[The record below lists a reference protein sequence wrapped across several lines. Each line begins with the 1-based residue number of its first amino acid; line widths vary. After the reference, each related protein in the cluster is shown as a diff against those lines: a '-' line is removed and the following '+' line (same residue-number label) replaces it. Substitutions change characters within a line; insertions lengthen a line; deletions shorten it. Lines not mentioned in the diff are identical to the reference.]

1 MTARQGCAHERA
13 RFYAV
18 QRLGHALPVGLW
30 HCPACKSTVA
40 VEATSRMSKP
50 LAAA

>member
-1 MTARQGCAHERA
+1 MTARQGCTHGRA

-18 QRLGHALPVGLW
+18 ERLGQTLPVGLW
-30 HCPACKSTVA
+30 HCPTCKSTVA
-40 VEATSRMSKP
+40 VEATSRTSKP